1 MLILIPK
8 SLTSVSLAKFSHR
21 LVAIE
26 AADEYVFDFGHA
38 RWFPPFSMLLLAMIL
53 KQFKMRNPRSQM
65 RARNFEQHTYAAH
78 FGFFQL
84 FGLAHGNRPGDAPG
98 NLDYLPIQQ
107 LSIGDI
113 RNEAMQSYQEV
124 GDVVERK
131 AGELAT
137 MLTRKSEGTLHDTL
151 TYSIREIIRN
161 VAEHSEAEEVSL
173 CAQYWPQTQ
182 RVEVGIADAG
192 IGICSGLANNPSFR
206 GLSNKDALQT
216 ALMPGVSGNTM
227 AGRGSNPWQNSGYG
241 LYMTNRICRNG
252 GSFLIASGD
261 SLLKLDRN
269 GKTDTPCCLQ
279 GTAVRLLIDT
289 RRLGIL
295 PEQLSKFA
303 DDGRRVA
310 QEIRGANASFAS
322 SASQMLTR
330 DFEAV

>member
-8 SLTSVSLAKFSHR
+8 SLTSASLAKFSHR

-173 CAQYWPQTQ
+173 CAQYWP
-182 RVEVGIADAG
+182 
-192 IGICSGLANNPSFR
+192 
-206 GLSNKDALQT
+206 
-216 ALMPGVSGNTM
+216 
-227 AGRGSNPWQNSGYG
+227 
-241 LYMTNRICRNG
+241 
-252 GSFLIASGD
+252 
-261 SLLKLDRN
+261 
-269 GKTDTPCCLQ
+269 
-279 GTAVRLLIDT
+279 
-289 RRLGIL
+289 
-295 PEQLSKFA
+295 
-303 DDGRRVA
+303 
-310 QEIRGANASFAS
+310 
-322 SASQMLTR
+322 LT
-330 DFEAV
+330 

>member
-1 MLILIPK
+1 MLIPVPK
-8 SLTSVSLAKFSHR
+8 SLTSKSLAKFSHD
-21 LVAIE
+21 LATVEPSDDYI
-26 AADEYVFDFGHA
+26 FDFGDA

-53 KQFKMRNPRSQM
+53 KQFKARNKNSTM
-65 RARNFEQHTYAAH
+65 KARNFEQHTYPAH

-98 NLDYLPIQQ
+98 SLDYLPIQQ
-107 LSIGDI
+107 LNIGEI
-113 RNEAMQSYQEV
+113 RSEAAESFQEV
-124 GDVVERK
+124 GDIVERRS
-131 AGELAT
+131 GELAT
-137 MLTRKSEGTLHDTL
+137 MLTRTSEGTLHDTL

-161 VAEHSEAEEVSL
+161 VVEHSEAEEVSL
-173 CAQYWPQTQ
+173 CAQYWPQTF

-192 IGICSGLANNPSFR
+192 MGICSGLASNPSFR
-206 GLSNKDALQT
+206 GLNDKEALQT
-216 ALMPGVSGNTM
+216 ALMPGVSGNIM
-227 AGRGSNPWQNSGYG
+227 AGRGSSPWQNSGYG

-269 GKTDTPCCLQ
+269 GKTVTPCRLQ

-289 RRLGIL
+289 RRLGVL

-330 DFEAV
+330 DFQVA